1 MEKNKNLGIIFYL
14 SFPLLMF
21 FLFSLFAL
29 ASSERTYDLFP
40 QYALIFSIAF
50 IILFGLQFFA
60 LREKMMP
67 QFTDIDAMRKALQ
80 NQEVGAK
87 MLIRKD
93 LELVR
98 ANEKLRGLDAI
109 KSNFISVAAHQ
120 LRTPLTCIKWT
131 IDMILSDSLGPLTTK
146 QRGFLMKGYESNE
159 RMIILVN
166 DMLVADRAESDR
178 MPYQFAPLQIVD
190 LVNNVLYEVTAM
202 ASKKNITIEMAP
214 LSAPLPHVIV
224 DAEKI
229 RAVIQ
234 NLLENAIKYTPNG
247 GKINVAA
254 SATPESIQV
263 TIKDTGIGIP
273 EEQQSNIFGRFFR
286 APNAIRIQT
295 DGSGLGLFITKSIV
309 ERHGGKIWFE
319 SVQNQ
324 GTTFYFTLPIT
335 EINHK

>member
-1 MEKNKNLGIIFYL
+1 MEKNKNLGLIFYL
-14 SFPLLMF
+14 SFPLLIF

-29 ASSERTYDLFP
+29 ASSERTYDFFP

-60 LREKMMP
+60 LREKIMSR
-67 QFTDIDAMRKALQ
+67 FTNVDTLQKALQ

-98 ANEKLRGLDAI
+98 ANEKLRELDTI

-131 IDMILSDSLGPLTTK
+131 IDMILGGSLGPLTTE

-178 MPYQFAPLQIVD
+178 MQYQFAPLQIVD
-190 LVNNVLYEVTAM
+190 LMDNVLYEVTAL
-202 ASKKNITIEMAP
+202 ANKKNITIDVAP
-214 LSAPLPHVIV
+214 RSTPLPRVTV

-229 RAVIQ
+229 RAVLQ
-234 NLLENAIKYTPNG
+234 NLLENAIKYTPEG
-247 GKINVAA
+247 GKINVTT
-254 SATPESIQV
+254 SSTPESIKV
-263 TIKDTGIGIP
+263 AIKDTGIGIP
-273 EEQQSNIFGRFFR
+273 EEQQKNIFSRFFR
-286 APNAIRIQT
+286 APNAIKIQT

-309 ERHGGKIWFE
+309 EKHGGKIWFE
-319 SVQNQ
+319 STQGQ
-324 GTTFYFTLPIT
+324 GTTFYFTLPI
-335 EINHK
+335 IN

>member
-1 MEKNKNLGIIFYL
+1 MEKNKKLGIIFYL

-40 QYALIFSIAF
+40 QYTLIFSIAF
-50 IILFGLQFFA
+50 IVLFGLQFFA
-60 LREKMMP
+60 LREKIMP
-67 QFTDIDAMRKALQ
+67 RFTEVDTLQKALQ

-98 ANEKLRGLDAI
+98 ANEKLRELDAI

-120 LRTPLTCIKWT
+120 LRTPLTAIKWT
-131 IDMILSDSLGPLTTK
+131 IDMILGGSLGPLTTE

-178 MPYQFAPLQIVD
+178 MQYQFAPLQIVD
-190 LVNNVLYEVTAM
+190 LMDNVLYEVTTLAN
-202 ASKKNITIEMAP
+202 KKNVAIEVAP
-214 LSAPLPHVIV
+214 PSTPLPRVTV

-229 RAVIQ
+229 RAVLQ
-234 NLLENAIKYTPNG
+234 NLLENAVKYTPEG
-247 GKINVAA
+247 GKINVTT
-254 SATPESIQV
+254 SATPESIRIA
-263 TIKDTGIGIP
+263 IKDTGIGIP
-273 EEQQSNIFGRFFR
+273 EEQQKNIFSRFFR
-286 APNAIRIQT
+286 APNAIKIQT

-309 ERHGGKIWFE
+309 EKHGGKIWFE
-319 SVQNQ
+319 SSLGQ
-324 GTTFYFTLPIT
+324 GTTFYFTLPLT
-335 EINHK
+335 N

>member
-1 MEKNKNLGIIFYL
+1 
-14 SFPLLMF
+14 
-21 FLFSLFAL
+21 
-29 ASSERTYDLFP
+29 
-40 QYALIFSIAF
+40 
-50 IILFGLQFFA
+50 
-60 LREKMMP
+60 
-67 QFTDIDAMRKALQ
+67 
-80 NQEVGAK
+80 

-214 LSAPLPHVIV
+214 LSAPLPHIIV